1 MRGRRRIAPRTVAN
15 MTESQPQ
22 PEKTDAAPDVEG
34 AVQGR
39 EALANAVAALLRSA
53 RREVRLFAPC
63 IEPAVFHTPPVTSA
77 IAHFAAAHSRNRVNV
92 LIEDVAQV
100 MRENGRLIELARRLA
115 DNVELREVEDN
126 DRGARDLFLLVDR
139 SAFLTLEDIGRS
151 DGVVSARA
159 PQELAQLI
167 TRFDDVWERATP
179 VALRTLGL

>member
-1 MRGRRRIAPRTVAN
+1 MTDSQSTDKADTPRAI
-15 MTESQPQ
+15 
-22 PEKTDAAPDVEG
+22 VEG
-34 AVQGR
+34 TVQGH
-39 EALANAVAALLRSA
+39 EALADAVATLLQSA
-53 RREVRLFAPC
+53 RREMRLFAPYV
-63 IEPAVFHTPPVTSA
+63 EPAVFHTPSVTSA
-77 IAHFAAAHSRNRVNV
+77 LAHFAAAHARNRVNV

-139 SAFLTLEDIGRS
+139 AAFLMVEDVGRS

-159 PQELAQLI
+159 PQELAQLL